1 MIREAGIAAIMAL
14 VVFMPGQACATG
26 KSGVDPQVISLPK
39 GPGSLEGL
47 GESFE
52 PQLNTGT
59 ATYLVKIA
67 VSPGVNKHQPDVALE
82 YNSGYGN
89 SVAGLGWDLNTPYIQ
104 RRTDKG
110 LPAYADSDRFTYSRS
125 GEIVPLADGSYRM
138 KVEGLFMR
146 FRKNGDT
153 WEAWEKNGT
162 HLIFG
167 ADATSR
173 QGNTLGTF
181 RWFLQKSV
189 DTNGNEIRYNY
200 ATQGGQLYLSEIR
213 YGIMSDTVYKSA
225 HFFYETR
232 PDSFSDYHS
241 RSKVVTSQR
250 LKTIEVRSEGKL
262 VRQYCLDYHQG
273 LDFTLLSSIA
283 IIGADGVSALPP
295 FSFGY
300 SACAPDNYKTTA
312 MSNIPPYGVSLAEPN
327 IDLVDINGDSLPDL
341 IYTEP
346 GIVHTFYINKGKDA
360 WDAAQPIPYNSPQ
373 HLLSQM
379 GVMMADM
386 DGDGLVDLF
395 VSNSSD
401 FGYYKNK
408 GNLKWEETDWVP
420 CKPVNGFSFESQNM
434 RMLDLN
440 NDGLIDVLR
449 DDGNVY
455 LAWINGSG
463 GPNQWKDPEFR
474 SLPDQSHLSFYD
486 PFVKLADMNGDR
498 MEDLVSISGGFVTYY
513 PSKGNGDFDHEVVM
527 STPIG
532 LHQAPVD
539 HLSLV
544 DINNDGFADI
554 VLVDNG
560 SIRVW
565 FNRGNNSFRTPV
577 TFSGTPEVIGGTSAY
592 RFADMN
598 GDGFRDLLITS
609 ESSSPRYQYVDFTNG
624 THPNLL
630 TRISNGLGQ
639 ETIIS
644 YKSSTDDYLDEL
656 DNGTPWATRLPFP
669 VQVVKSVAVKD
680 LNSGQE
686 YVTDYFYRDGY
697 YDGVEKEFRGFG
709 GVTKLERGDASAP
722 TLKTVYSFDVG
733 KDAISRKGM
742 VKSTATLS
750 ESGTVEPP
758 TGLFDAQENTL
769 ETRTL
774 FTGTNGEQVT
784 YSFIKA
790 QNNRVFE
797 NGSAF
802 TLLSREFD
810 QDVYGNTTKDFNYGI
825 VSGTDR
831 SAGKDELLTTASY
844 HYDLDRWVLDR
855 PDTVGKTDLSGTFV
869 NLQKSFYDSRW
880 NLIRQESSPDGTAFI
895 KTVRNDYDGYGN
907 IVRITD
913 ANDHWR
919 QIGYD
924 PLFHTFPVSETI
936 GGLGLTMS
944 AGYDY
949 GLGVVTSF
957 TDFNQN
963 TTSFGYDTF
972 GRLTSIVKPGDSA
985 AFPTQSFDY
994 SLASPVS
1001 GIATKS
1007 REQSGQG
1014 GTYDS
1019 IAYFDG
1025 LGRKLQA
1032 RSEGTKGRWVVNEAA
1047 TFNQRKGIARKWLPY
1062 FAASSAY
1069 GAPAPALVSTAF
1081 SYDPK
1086 GRSVR
1091 EVNPDGSFRSTLYQ
1105 PLSKTVFDEEDNAPA
1120 SSHAATPHTFVSDGL
1135 ERLVEVRER
1144 NGSATYTTRYG
1155 YDGLNNLTKITDN
1168 AGNVKT
1174 MLFDG
1179 LGRKTHMYDPDKHD
1193 MSYSYDPAGN
1203 LLSTT
1208 DARKQTVSY
1217 TYDEANRIV
1226 SENFNGV
1233 KVRYHYD
1240 ADLPPSYPFL
1250 TNGKGKLTWVEDEA
1264 GREYYSYDRRGNVV
1278 MKARE
1283 SADFTFVNRMG
1294 YDAMDRLASLT
1305 YPDGYTIT
1313 YAYNSMNQLES
1324 IPGFVSAIDYHPTG
1338 QKSGFSYANGIES
1351 GYLYDNRQRLASLK
1365 SGLGAKVLQNL
1376 AYGYDRV
1383 SNITSIGDGR
1393 SARTPEDL
1401 SRAFVYDDLYRLT
1414 LAKAQ
1419 AAGWQESYQ
1428 YNSIGNMTYKSDLGN
1443 MAYGLNGAGP
1453 HALSTAAGITYG
1465 YDVNGNIAA
1474 KTPGFT
1480 YAFDHRD
1487 RMASAHRTTDGGNV
1501 IYTYDYKGNRV
1512 TKTVTAGAASG
1523 TTIYA
1528 DKYSEVRG
1536 GQFIKQIFA
1545 GDRLV
1550 ARISTPFSAG
1560 SLVTRTRSLASG
1572 DFDTAPADGIIT
1584 LAEIKA
1590 KGIKPG
1596 ALDTMTVADT
1606 LNIHYQNRETKPAL
1620 LPYSTLAQAVHE
1632 LNAAPQSTGTVDF
1645 YLPDHL
1651 GSASIVTD
1659 AAGAVVEE
1667 SVFYPYGKDRK
1678 RSGAYKSEYRFT
1690 GKELDDETGL
1700 HYFGARYYDSV
1711 TGRFVSVDP
1720 IYASSP
1726 LVGLDNPQLLSSYSY
1741 PRGPINYVDHMGLI
1755 GISSAFGAFD
1765 TITDLM
1771 PSVGVAANSLVDRAV
1786 QSASNTSAGNW
1797 LGDQMLNL
1805 MVDKDIYN
1813 QDAATQAAYFGALS
1827 DGLDHTYKVT
1837 KSVAYTAIESTVS
1850 LASGDV
1856 VSAISGVMDMAG
1868 TLAEEMN
1875 GGGPNH
1881 TSKLLH
1887 SGSSILSMASNYHD
1901 IGNVKQFGRGN
1912 ISKYGR
1918 KMLGIDN
1925 YKQAIKLTNK
1935 VAPKINAFYHGSK
1948 VVKSGIDVIN
1958 VK

>member
-14 VVFMPGQACATG
+14 TLSMPCQVCAAG

-59 ATYLVKIA
+59 ATYRVKIA

-89 SVAGLGWDLNTPYIQ
+89 SVAGLGWDLNTQYIQ

-162 HLIFG
+162 RLFFG
-167 ADATSR
+167 TDAASR
-173 QGNTLGTF
+173 QGNTFGTF

-189 DTNGNEIRYNY
+189 DINGNEIRYNY
-200 ATQGGQLYLSEIR
+200 TSQGGQLYLSEIR

-225 HFFYETR
+225 HFLYETR
-232 PDSFSDYHS
+232 PDQFSDYHS

-262 VRQYCLDYHQG
+262 VRQYCLDYNQG
-273 LDFTLLSSIA
+273 SDFSLLSSIA
-283 IIGADGVSALPP
+283 TIGADGVSALPP
-295 FSFGY
+295 FSFSY
-300 SACAPDNYKTTA
+300 STYAPDNYKTTA
-312 MSNIPPYGVSLAEPN
+312 MSNVPPFGVSLIEPN
-327 IDLVDINGDSLPDL
+327 TDLVDINGDSLPDL

-360 WDAAQPIPYNSPQ
+360 WDAAQSIPYNSPQ
-373 HLLSQM
+373 HLLSQS

-395 VSNSSD
+395 VSNSFD
-401 FGYYKNK
+401 FGYFKNN

-455 LAWINGSG
+455 FAWINGSG

-498 MEDLVSISGGFVTYY
+498 MEDLVSISGGFVSYY

-532 LHQAPVD
+532 LSQVLSSVD

-544 DINNDGFADI
+544 DINNDGFADL
-554 VLVDNG
+554 VFVDNG
-560 SIRVW
+560 SIKVW
-565 FNRGNNSFRTPV
+565 FNRGNNSFRQSV
-577 TFSGTPEVIGGTSAY
+577 EFAGTPEVIGGASAY

-609 ESSSPRYQYVDFTNG
+609 ESSSLRYQYVDFANG

-630 TRISNGLGQ
+630 TKISNGLGQ

-644 YKSSTDDYLDEL
+644 YKSSTDDYLADR
-656 DNGTPWATRLPFP
+656 DNGTPWSTRLPFP

-686 YVTDYFYRDGY
+686 YVTEYSYRDGY
-697 YDGVEKEFRGFG
+697 YDGLEKEFRGFG
-709 GVTKLERGDASAP
+709 GVTRLERGDVSAP
-722 TLKTVYSFDVG
+722 TLKTVYAFDVG

-742 VKSTATLS
+742 VKSTATLA
-750 ESGTVEPP
+750 ESGTVEPA

-774 FTGTNGEQVT
+774 FTGTNGEPVT

-790 QNNRVFE
+790 QNSRIYE
-797 NGSAF
+797 NGPIF

-810 QDVYGNTTKDFNYGI
+810 QDVYGNTTKDFNYGT

-831 SAGKDELLTTASY
+831 SAGGDELLTTTSY

-855 PDTVGKTDLSGTFV
+855 PDTVGKTDLAGRFV
-869 NLQKSFYDSRW
+869 SLQKSFYDSRW

-895 KTVRNDYDGYGN
+895 KTVRNDYDAYGN

-963 TTSFGYDTF
+963 TTTFGYDTF

-985 AFPTQSFDY
+985 AFPTQSFAY

-1025 LGRKLQA
+1025 LGRKLQT
-1032 RSEGTKGRWVVNEAA
+1032 RSEGTQGRWVVNEAA

-1091 EVNPDGSFRSTLYQ
+1091 EVNPDGSYRSTQYQ
-1105 PLSKTVFDEEDNAPA
+1105 PLSKTVFDEEDNTPA

-1144 NGSATYTTRYG
+1144 NGGATYTTRYG
-1155 YDGLNNLTKITDN
+1155 YDGLNNLTKITDS

-1174 MLFDG
+1174 MAFDG

-1203 LLSTT
+1203 LLATT
-1208 DARKQTVSY
+1208 DARKQAVSY

-1240 ADLPPSYPFL
+1240 ADLPPSYPSL
-1250 TNGKGKLTWVEDEA
+1250 ANGKGKLTWVEDEA
-1264 GREYYSYDRRGNVV
+1264 GREYYSYDRRGNLV

-1283 SADFTFVNRMG
+1283 AAGFTFVNRMG

-1305 YPDGYTIT
+1305 YPDGFTIT
-1313 YAYNSMNQLES
+1313 HVYNSMNQLES
-1324 IPGFVSAIDYHPTG
+1324 IPGFVAAIGYAPTG
-1338 QKSGFSYANGIES
+1338 QKTGFSYSNGIES
-1351 GYLYDNRQRLASLK
+1351 GYQYDQRQRLASLK
-1365 SGLGAKVLQNL
+1365 SVLGGKVLQNL
-1376 AYGYDRV
+1376 SYGYDRV
-1383 SNITSIGDGR
+1383 SNITSITDGR

-1453 HALSTAAGITYG
+1453 HALSTAAGIIYG
-1465 YDVNGNIAA
+1465 YDANGNISAR
-1474 KTPGFT
+1474 TPGFT

-1512 TKTVTAGAASG
+1512 TKTVTVGAASA

-1536 GQFIKQIFA
+1536 GRFIKQVFA

-1550 ARISTPFSAG
+1550 ARVSTPFSAG
-1560 SLVTRTRSLASG
+1560 SLVTRTRSLASA
-1572 DFDTAPADGIIT
+1572 DFDEAPADGVIT

-1590 KGIKPG
+1590 KGVKAG
-1596 ALDTMTVADT
+1596 ALDTMTLADA

-1659 AAGAVVEE
+1659 SAGAVVEE

-1720 IYASSP
+1720 LYVEAIADKAGNAQILNTLSYAQNNPFKFTDPSGLSIYDAISWVKTKFNSILSPNNRTYGYSASS
-1726 LVGLDNPQLLSSYSY
+1726 
-1741 PRGPINYVDHMGLI
+1741 
-1755 GISSAFGAFD
+1755 
-1765 TITDLM
+1765 TDL
-1771 PSVGVAANSLVDRAV
+1771 A
-1786 QSASNTSAGNW
+1786 
-1797 LGDQMLNL
+1797 
-1805 MVDKDIYN
+1805 
-1813 QDAATQAAYFGALS
+1813 
-1827 DGLDHTYKVT
+1827 
-1837 KSVAYTAIESTVS
+1837 TVS
-1850 LASGDV
+1850 LKIDTTLKLNISSENQVMRQINIVDKALDENLWNDYRKQYNEPNCKLFVNFIVKKAGYNMPGMGTVENPSYYATGDIFDV
-1856 VSAISGVMDMAG
+1856 KAG
-1868 TLAEEMN
+1868 YVIQTWAGE
-1875 GGGPNH
+1875 GGPH
-1881 TSKLLH
+1881 TAIVTKRNGDTVSLMEANYPKGSWSKPRDV
-1887 SGSSILSMASNYHD
+1887 D
-1901 IGNVKQFGRGN
+1901 IKELDQ
-1912 ISKYGR
+1912 K
-1918 KMLGIDN
+1918 N
-1925 YKQAIKLTNK
+1925 YKTYL
-1935 VAPKINAFYHGSK
+1935 PK
-1948 VVKSGIDVIN
+1948 
-1958 VK
+1958 